1 MARAVRF
8 RTNPAAVVMWG
19 VAHAALW
26 SFLAVA
32 FGLVD
37 FLDAWRAALLG
48 GFVGIGHSTL
58 QWSTTSLSVVDGTL
72 VSRNFTWVQRVRIN
86 EIEVIQRARHRRWSG
101 VIVRTRDGQEVVL
114 AAPVSSVLSPN
125 PQFDEE
131 VHRLCANIA
140 LGDSVFDDDDDDD
153 AYDEEFN
160 DPDEPWW
167 GPTDR

>member
-1 MARAVRF
+1 MAPAVRF

-19 VAHAALW
+19 VAHAAVW

-37 FLDAWRAALLG
+37 FLDSWKAALLG
-48 GFVGIGHSTL
+48 AFVGLGHSML
-58 QWSTTSLSVVDGTL
+58 QWSTTTLSVVDGTL
-72 VSRNFTWVQRVRIN
+72 VSRNFTWVQRIRIN

-101 VIVRTRDGQEVVL
+101 VIVRLRDGQEVVL
-114 AAPVSSVLSPN
+114 AAPISSVLSPN

-140 LGDSVFDDDDDDD
+140 LGETVYNDDHF
-153 AYDEEFN
+153 DEEFN

-167 GPTDR
+167 GPSDR